1 MPIPFERMPR
11 NDRIDDDADA
21 FELSAMPD
29 EDEFQDELESAA
41 DAEDEEDELLG
52 SALAGDDE
60 YADDHDDEARGFGF
74 GTPED

>member
-29 EDEFQDELESAA
+29 EDEFQEEL
-41 DAEDEEDELLG
+41 
-52 SALAGDDE
+52 
-60 YADDHDDEARGFGF
+60 
-74 GTPED
+74 